1 MPQPALGRRL
11 FKDAWR
17 CSTPVPKTRGQPPK
31 VTKFTLVTCSSRDR
45 MGRGG
50 MTKPTIGKSGFD
62 TGRLVACRTGL
73 LIEAEKKKRDPGSSP
88 G

>member
-11 FKDAWR
+11 SKGAWW
-17 CSTPVPKTRGQPPK
+17 CPTPVPKTRGKPPK
-31 VTKFTLVTCSSRDR
+31 VTKFTLVTCSSHDR

-50 MTKPTIGKSGFD
+50 MTKPTMGKSGFD
-62 TGRLVACRTGL
+62 TGRLVACRTGFPVW
-73 LIEAEKKKRDPGSSP
+73 AGKKKRDPGSSP